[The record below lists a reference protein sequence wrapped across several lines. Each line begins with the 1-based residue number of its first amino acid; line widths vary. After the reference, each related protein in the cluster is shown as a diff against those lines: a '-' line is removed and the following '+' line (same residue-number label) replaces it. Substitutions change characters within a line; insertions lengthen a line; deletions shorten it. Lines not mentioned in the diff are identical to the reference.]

1 MTKKED
7 KDRLEVL
14 DKRLEKARKEKQA
27 STRKY
32 KQKGDRDV
40 SKAYR
45 IGLELVLAVMVGG
58 AIGWY
63 LDKRLGTTPWLFVI
77 FFFLG
82 VAAGFRNVYKAAQKI
97 GGDLPPEQN
106 K

>member
-1 MTKKED
+1 MTQKED

-14 DKRLEKARKEKQA
+14 DKRLEKAQKEKQA

-63 LDKRLGTTPWLFVI
+63 LAKWLGKTPWLFVI

-82 VAAGFRNVYKAAQKI
+82 VEAGLRNVYKAAQKI
-97 GGDLPPEQN
+97 GGELPPEQD

>member
-82 VAAGFRNVYKAAQKI
+82 VAAGFRNVYKAAQ
-97 GGDLPPEQN
+97 
-106 K
+106 